1 MKNKIKVDDSGMIIY
16 KDIKLDV
23 TCENLLN
30 IVSDDTN
37 PKVEVYLDDEV
48 KQIIRDEK
56 INKLL
61 SDR

>member
-37 PKVEVYLDDEV
+37 PKVEVY
-48 KQIIRDEK
+48 
-56 INKLL
+56 
-61 SDR
+61 